1 MKYIFIIIL
10 FLLTNCGKKTERII
24 IDFSELKEYEI
35 ILSNLDYDI
44 NLRSG
49 ALTAEYAQI
58 KDTVKFSNEE
68 KKQIAKLFFENYI
81 DTINYKT
88 SVYNNDGIT
97 ITPDLGTSIKIK
109 TKKKDIEIYISGHSD
124 STKVTKKGKDLMRFE
139 NGVYKLLKQNKKM
152 KMIKSKIDFLP
163 KMMYL

>member
-88 SVYNNDGIT
+88 SLYNNDGIT
-97 ITPDLGTSIKIK
+97 IMPDLGTSIKIK